1 MTWQTPDGDRV
12 LCGAE
17 GELVRDVL
25 AVTVDQIAENLHH
38 DQRLFTFGAA
48 AFDAV
53 TSTEQLAVVKDIA
66 EHLLTKTSQSLE
78 LTSRNEAAVYA
89 IFRTLLTQIEIE
101 IDVQRTDRFDG
112 DDDVPEWQVYS
123 RFADTRSMLP
133 PMIWRVTLSTGYC
146 E

>member
-78 LTSRNEAAVYA
+78 LR
-89 IFRTLLTQIEIE
+89 
-101 IDVQRTDRFDG
+101 
-112 DDDVPEWQVYS
+112 
-123 RFADTRSMLP
+123 
-133 PMIWRVTLSTGYC
+133 RVTKPPFMQSFAPC
-146 E
+146 